1 MSNHDELI
9 LKIFFQNDKLNIS
22 VINKYNR
29 KKNKYYKNIQYYLL
43 YRYIDTETERESLYR
58 IKYNIEDK
66 PTCPICHSKLK
77 FFGRKNKL
85 FLEHCS
91 NSCKKKDSLVNEKWK
106 KSCGD
111 LGTNRQKYK
120 ETMLSKYNVDNSYK
134 IPAIIEKIK
143 TINKEKKDISL
154 LKSQQTCLQKY
165 GVKYYLQTDEF
176 KHKSELTSLKKYN
189 TKSPIQSYIV
199 KNKYDWDKIVRK
211 INNTKHK
218 NHTFNT
224 SKEEDI
230 VYNFL
235 VQHFPDIIRSY
246 SSEKYRWNCDFY
258 IPSLDVYI
266 EYNGSHYHN
275 FSPFMNTEEDKNK
288 LNELINK
295 SNKIKESR
303 SCSKTQYDMIIY
315 TWTDLDVRKRH
326 TAKENNLKFIE
337 IWSLNELC
345 DELIDKIKKVEN
357 SNSLP

>member
-1 MSNHDELI
+1 MSNHDKLI

-29 KKNKYYKNIQYYLL
+29 KKNVYYENIKYYLL
-43 YRYIDTETERESLYR
+43 HRYIDTETERESLYR

-66 PTCPICHSKLK
+66 PICKECGKKVKFVGKGGKL
-77 FFGRKNKL
+77 FASFCSYQCMNKNKDVL
-85 FLEHCS
+85 H
-91 NSCKKKDSLVNEKWK
+91 KKQESDK
-106 KSCGD
+106 KRHNGK
-111 LGTNRQKYK
+111 LGWNINT
-120 ETMLSKYNVDNSYK
+120 
-134 IPAIIEKIK
+134 IEKIQHRK
-143 TINKEKKDISL
+143 NSLISKYGSWENAYKEIDNL
-154 LKSQQTCLQKY
+154 RRLGVLKKY
-165 GVKYYLQTDEF
+165 GVK
-176 KHKSELTSLKKYN
+176 SVMELDSVQIKRNESLR
-189 TKSPIQSYIV
+189 
-199 KNKYDWDKIVRK
+199 KNKKS
-211 INNTKHK
+211 
-218 NHTFNT
+218 NT

-235 VQHFPDIIRSY
+235 VQYFPDIIRSY
-246 SSEKYRWNCDFY
+246 SSEKYKWNCDFY

-288 LNELINK
+288 LDELINK
-295 SNKIKESR
+295 SNRIKESR

-345 DELIDKIKKVEN
+345 DELIDKIKNKKR
-357 SNSLP
+357 

>member
-9 LKIFFQNDKLNIS
+9 LKIFFLSDKLNIS

-29 KKNKYYKNIQYYLL
+29 KKNVCYENIKYYLL
-43 YRYIDTETERESLYR
+43 HRYIDTETERESLYR
-58 IKYNIEDK
+58 IKYNIEDR
-66 PTCPICHSKLK
+66 PTCKECGKKVKFVGKGGKMFASFCSYQCMNRNKDVLRKKQESDRKRNNGKL
-77 FFGRKNKL
+77 GWNI
-85 FLEHCS
+85 
-91 NSCKKKDSLVNEKWK
+91 N
-106 KSCGD
+106 
-111 LGTNRQKYK
+111 T
-120 ETMLSKYNVDNSYK
+120 
-134 IPAIIEKIK
+134 IEKIQHRK
-143 TINKEKKDISL
+143 NSLINKYGSWENACKEIDNLRRLGVFK
-154 LKSQQTCLQKY
+154 KY
-165 GVKYYLQTDEF
+165 GVKSAMELDSVQI
-176 KHKSELTSLKKYN
+176 KRNKSLR
-189 TKSPIQSYIV
+189 
-199 KNKYDWDKIVRK
+199 KNKKS
-211 INNTKHK
+211 
-218 NHTFNT
+218 NT

-235 VQHFPDIIRSY
+235 VQYFPDIIRSY

-337 IWSLNELC
+337 IWNLNELC
-345 DELIDKIKKVEN
+345 DELIDKIENKKGRE
-357 SNSLP
+357 

>member
-1 MSNHDELI
+1 MSNHDKLI

-29 KKNKYYKNIQYYLL
+29 KKNVYYENIKYYLL

-66 PTCPICHSKLK
+66 PICKECGKKVKFVGKGGKL
-77 FFGRKNKL
+77 FASFCSYQCMNKNKDVL
-85 FLEHCS
+85 H
-91 NSCKKKDSLVNEKWK
+91 KKQESDK
-106 KSCGD
+106 KRHNGK
-111 LGTNRQKYK
+111 LGWNINT
-120 ETMLSKYNVDNSYK
+120 
-134 IPAIIEKIK
+134 IEKIQHRK
-143 TINKEKKDISL
+143 NSLISKYGSWENACKEIDNL
-154 LKSQQTCLQKY
+154 RRLGVLKKY
-165 GVKYYLQTDEF
+165 GVK
-176 KHKSELTSLKKYN
+176 SVMELDSVQIKRNESLR
-189 TKSPIQSYIV
+189 
-199 KNKYDWDKIVRK
+199 KNKKS
-211 INNTKHK
+211 
-218 NHTFNT
+218 NT

-235 VQHFPDIIRSY
+235 VQYFPDIIRSY
-246 SSEKYRWNCDFY
+246 SSEKYKWNCDFY

-288 LNELINK
+288 LDELNNK
-295 SNKIKESR
+295 SNRIKESR

-345 DELIDKIKKVEN
+345 DELIDKIKNKKR
-357 SNSLP
+357 